1 MINIIIQ
8 YPTQHMFNS
17 TTYFGNII
25 SSKAL
30 EIIQEHQDNLFSPW
44 FKYILSTSAL
54 IAVLSMIII
63 QLIKVPMRGYF
74 HKVKIYTWLE
84 ESNKSIYPLKFL
96 FEFGSYFKIRRIL
109 FSSFQNKTDHNRSIR
124 KLIQLSTAGNAKA
137 FFQLPINQLCGQI
150 SAAQQILLNEAKENQ
165 SIIKSL
171 AGNVFDNIGSN
182 IETLS
187 KEKTLEEKLNDFFK
201 KGKSTQQER
210 MPFKKKKEL
219 FQLALDSRNRI
230 DSAIQRNIDSLQ
242 ISASIEWKA
251 WLKFFA
257 TIISALFFI
266 TGIALTSSS
275 MDVFSFFFLTIII
288 ALAAGYMS
296 SIFRDIIAII
306 EKLRG

>member
-1 MINIIIQ
+1 
-8 YPTQHMFNS
+8 
-17 TTYFGNII
+17 
-25 SSKAL
+25 
-30 EIIQEHQDNLFSPW
+30 
-44 FKYILSTSAL
+44 
-54 IAVLSMIII
+54 
-63 QLIKVPMRGYF
+63 
-74 HKVKIYTWLE
+74 
-84 ESNKSIYPLKFL
+84 
-96 FEFGSYFKIRRIL
+96 
-109 FSSFQNKTDHNRSIR
+109 
-124 KLIQLSTAGNAKA
+124 
-137 FFQLPINQLCGQI
+137 
-150 SAAQQILLNEAKENQ
+150 
-165 SIIKSL
+165 
-171 AGNVFDNIGSN
+171 
-182 IETLS
+182 
-187 KEKTLEEKLNDFFK
+187 
-201 KGKSTQQER
+201 